1 MKLLPFAGCALL
13 FPCAFAQQ
21 QRAAYDVVSIH
32 PIELPQGGMSLQ
44 TTGGDGF
51 RERGWKIRGIIATAY
66 GLPAQRILNLPQWV
80 DATQYEISARMDA
93 TYARLPYDSQLY
105 RQRLQ
110 SLLEDRFHLHAHIE
124 QRLLRVYALEYARSG
139 SRLTP
144 STTLSSSATMQ
155 RGHLS
160 FSGATVASLA
170 RELGNVLSQE
180 VLERTG
186 DTRRYDID
194 LDWSDATDSLG
205 DSDYPEL
212 PKALEEQCGLN
223 LAPQKALLDV
233 LIIDAIAPPTSN

>member
-1 MKLLPFAGCALL
+1 
-13 FPCAFAQQ
+13 
-21 QRAAYDVVSIH
+21 
-32 PIELPQGGMSLQ
+32 
-44 TTGGDGF
+44 
-51 RERGWKIRGIIATAY
+51 
-66 GLPAQRILNLPQWV
+66 
-80 DATQYEISARMDA
+80 MDA

-180 VLERTG
+180 VLDRTG